1 MILRHKDL
9 VIDPNDPFLNCKL
22 DRKKYALTLT
32 KLIEGFPEGFVLAIN
47 NEWGT
52 GKTTFIKMWREYLS
66 GKDFD
71 TLYFNAWENDFES
84 TPLIAILSELKEL
97 IGKNN
102 KDQFK
107 TLLSKGVTLTKSVIP
122 LIIKS
127 LVDNYVNSKN
137 ITDAIEK
144 ISEGAV
150 NVLEEEVEEYAK
162 KKKGL
167 VEFRSELSKF
177 LNNRS
182 SSKPLIFF
190 IDELDRCNPK
200 YSVEVL
206 ENIKHFFSV
215 NGVVFILSI
224 DKYQLGNA
232 VQGYY
237 GSDKI
242 NSDAYLKRF
251 IDLEFKIPSPDAIV
265 CCRYFC
271 DYFELDRFFKN
282 PARLNFRDFQ
292 NEYENFIRFAKLIH
306 ETDLLSLRQTEKLFA
321 HTRVVLTQFKSN
333 YYVFPEVLFFLILVR
348 DQNLNLYSNVRDGRL
363 SLQEFTSNIEDILV
377 KYKNDETETLIYVIA
392 AHLIRFYY
400 NQLREKQHKIKLIIK
415 SSEDGTDRLSIETK
429 FSHSLLF
436 SQITSIDR
444 ERYDLYSLRELLKKV
459 DLIDDILMG
468 NEP

>member
-52 GKTTFIKMWREYLS
+52 GKTTFIKMWREYLL

-127 LVDNYVNSKN
+127 LVDNYVNAKS

-150 NVLEEEVEEYAK
+150 NVLEEEVEEYSK

-177 LNNRS
+177 LSTRS

-215 NGVVFILSI
+215 DGIVFVLSI
-224 DKYQLGNA
+224 DKHQLGNA
-232 VQGYY
+232 IQGYY

-242 NSDAYLKRF
+242 NTDSYLKRF
-251 IDLEFKIPSPDAIV
+251 IDLEFRMPVPDSLV

-271 DYFELDRFFKN
+271 DYFKLHEFFKSEER
-282 PARLNFRDFQ
+282 ASYADFRS
-292 NEYENFIRFAKLIH
+292 EYENFIRFSRLIY
-306 ETDLLSLRQTEKLFA
+306 ETDLFSLRQVEKLFV
-321 HTRVVLTQFKSN
+321 HVRVVLTQFKSN
-333 YYVFPEVLFFLILVR
+333 QYVFPEVLFFLIVLRDRNLDLYGKIRDSRLV
-348 DQNLNLYSNVRDGRL
+348 
-363 SLQEFTSNIEDILV
+363 LQEFVNDIERVLRR
-377 KYKNDETETLIYVIA
+377 YKNEETENLIHVIE
-392 AHLIRFYY
+392 AHLIRFYF
-400 NQLREKQHKIKLIIK
+400 NQLREKSYQLSLFMK
-415 SSEDGTDRLSIETK
+415 TDESNERLSIETS
-429 FSHSLLF
+429 FNHSLLY
-436 SQITSIDR
+436 SLVKGIDK
-444 ERYDLYSLRELLKKV
+444 ERYHKFALLKLFEKV
-459 DLIDDILMG
+459 DLADDIFIG
-468 NEP
+468 KDG